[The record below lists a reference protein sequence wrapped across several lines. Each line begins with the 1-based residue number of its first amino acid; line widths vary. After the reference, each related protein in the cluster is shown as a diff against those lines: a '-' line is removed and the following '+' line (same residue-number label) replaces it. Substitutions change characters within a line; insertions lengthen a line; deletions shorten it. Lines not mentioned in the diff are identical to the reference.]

1 MEHGVVHTLPGS
13 SQTTDIVVRPREV
26 RLDLGAFRGDQTMPM
41 ISRRKEKY
49 PVSPS
54 LMQYLHHFGRHAE
67 VPLVYDDL
75 LRFTAS
81 MPYEN
86 PSGRETLWL
95 TVAYPPEVMAELQ
108 PKLTA
113 IYALL
118 KIGGDLSSLK
128 HLAVERVDFGDFGN
142 SRPFR
147 IRIVNQFNGNADHY
161 YVKYADASRIYGLEL
176 EHLLSPFRIN
186 YLVREN
192 TLIEEHIAGIPGD
205 MFIGSYLGSSDLN
218 KVRVA
223 KEFVK
228 FAERCY
234 LRLLGDM
241 RSVNYIVDITPDF
254 EEVQYRVRPVDFDQQ
269 TYEPALEV
277 YRPHL
282 FEDNKPV
289 DELVRAHLNVP
300 TIVQYRQEER
310 SQTARRIQ
318 AEERRYHALIST
330 MKKTRIAPDEHIAA
344 LAAELDQYHQCRDFA
359 GSVTMADLLVKHLDR
374 MLSDTV
380 HA

>member
-1 MEHGVVHTLPGS
+1 
-13 SQTTDIVVRPREV
+13 
-26 RLDLGAFRGDQTMPM
+26 M

-54 LMQYLHHFGRHAE
+54 LMQYLHHFGRRADIP
-67 VPLVYDDL
+67 VVYDDL

-86 PSGRETLWL
+86 PSGQETLWL
-95 TVAYPPEVMAELQ
+95 TVAYEPSVMAELQ
-108 PKLTA
+108 PKLTRL
-113 IYALL
+113 YAML
-118 KIGGDLSSLK
+118 KIGGDLSRTE

-147 IRIVNQFNGNADHY
+147 IRIINRFNGNTDHY

-205 MFIGSYLGSSDLN
+205 NFIGTYLEREDVN
-218 KVRVA
+218 KVRIA

-241 RSVNYIVDITPDF
+241 RAVNYVVDITPDF
-254 EEVQYRVRPVDFDQQ
+254 EEVQYRVRPIDFDQQ
-269 TYEPALEV
+269 CYEKRLEV

-282 FEDNKPV
+282 FPDNKPV
-289 DELVRAHLNVP
+289 DDLVREHLNVP

-318 AEERRYHALIST
+318 AESRRYTALLST
-330 MKKTRIAPDEHIAA
+330 MRKTPIAPQDHVEQ
-344 LAAELDQYHQCRDFA
+344 LATELDAYHECKDFTGA
-359 GSVTMADLLVKHLDR
+359 ASMADLVVRHLQRLLAGEIRD
-374 MLSDTV
+374 
-380 HA
+380 

>member
-1 MEHGVVHTLPGS
+1 
-13 SQTTDIVVRPREV
+13 
-26 RLDLGAFRGDQTMPM
+26 M
-41 ISRRKEKY
+41 ISRRKERY

-54 LMQYLHHFGRHAE
+54 LMQYLHHFGRHAD

-86 PSGRETLWL
+86 PSGQETLWL
-95 TVAYPPEVMAELQ
+95 SVAYSPEVMAELQ
-108 PKLTA
+108 PKLTQ

-118 KIGGDLSSLK
+118 KIGGDLSSAK
-128 HLAVERVDFGDFGN
+128 HLAVERVDYGDFGN

-161 YVKYADASRIYGLEL
+161 YVKYADASRICGLEL
-176 EHLLSPFRIN
+176 EHILSPFRIS

-192 TLIEEHIAGIPGD
+192 TLIEEHIPGIPGD
-205 MFIGSYLGSSDLN
+205 MFIANQLRRDDLN
-218 KVRVA
+218 KVRIA

-241 RSVNYIVDITPDF
+241 RAVNYVVDITPDF

-269 TYEPALEV
+269 SYEPALEV

-282 FEDNKPV
+282 FPDNKPV

-318 AEERRYHALIST
+318 AEERRYQALIST
-330 MKKTRIAPDEHIAA
+330 MKKTRLAPDEHVAA
-344 LAAELDQYHQCRDFA
+344 LAAALDEYHQSGNFA
-359 GSVTMADLLVKHLDR
+359 GSTNMGDLLVKHLDR
-374 MLSDTV
+374 MLADTV
-380 HA
+380 HV

>member
-1 MEHGVVHTLPGS
+1 
-13 SQTTDIVVRPREV
+13 
-26 RLDLGAFRGDQTMPM
+26 M
-41 ISRRKEKY
+41 ISRRKERY
-49 PVSPS
+49 PVSSS
-54 LMQYLHHFGRHAE
+54 LMQYLHHFGRYAD

-75 LRFTAS
+75 LRFTTS
-81 MPYEN
+81 IPYEN
-86 PSGRETLWL
+86 PSGKETLWL
-95 TVAYPPEVMAELQ
+95 SVAYAPEVMAELQ
-108 PKLTA
+108 PKLTN
-113 IYALL
+113 IYAQL
-118 KIGGDLSSLK
+118 KIGGDLSSAK
-128 HLAVERVDFGDFGN
+128 HLAVERVDYGDFGN

-176 EHLLSPFRIN
+176 EHILSPFRMS

-205 MFIGSYLGSSDLN
+205 VFIADHLRREDLN

-241 RSVNYIVDITPDF
+241 RAVNYIVDITPDF

-282 FEDNKPV
+282 FPDNKPV

-318 AEERRYHALIST
+318 AEERRYHALVST
-330 MKKTRIAPDEHIAA
+330 LRKTPIAPEENVAA
-344 LAAELDQYHQCRDFA
+344 LAAALDEYHQCNSFA
-359 GSVTMADLLVKHLDR
+359 GSANMGDLLVNHLDR
-374 MLSDTV
+374 MLTDTV
-380 HA
+380 HV

>member
-1 MEHGVVHTLPGS
+1 
-13 SQTTDIVVRPREV
+13 
-26 RLDLGAFRGDQTMPM
+26 M

-54 LMQYLHHFGRHAE
+54 LMQYLHHFGRRADIP
-67 VPLVYDDL
+67 VVYDDL

-86 PSGRETLWL
+86 PSGQETLWL
-95 TVAYPPEVMAELQ
+95 TVAYEPSVMAELQ
-108 PKLTA
+108 PKLTRL
-113 IYALL
+113 YAML
-118 KIGGDLSSLK
+118 KIGGDLSRTE

-147 IRIVNQFNGNADHY
+147 IRIINRFNGNTDHF
-161 YVKYADASRIYGLEL
+161 YVKYADASRVYGLEL

-205 MFIGSYLGSSDLN
+205 NFIGTYLEREDVN
-218 KVRVA
+218 KVRIA

-241 RSVNYIVDITPDF
+241 RAVNYVVDITPDF
-254 EEVQYRVRPVDFDQQ
+254 EEVQYRVRPIDFDQQ
-269 TYEPALEV
+269 CYEKRLEV

-282 FEDNKPV
+282 FPDNKPV
-289 DELVRAHLNVP
+289 DDLVREHLNVP

-318 AEERRYHALIST
+318 AESRRYTALLST
-330 MKKTRIAPDEHIAA
+330 MRKTPIAPQDHVEQ
-344 LAAELDQYHQCRDFA
+344 LATELDAYHECKDFTGA
-359 GSVTMADLLVKHLDR
+359 ASMADLVVRHLQR
-374 MLSDTV
+374 LLSDEIRG
-380 HA
+380 

>member
-1 MEHGVVHTLPGS
+1 
-13 SQTTDIVVRPREV
+13 
-26 RLDLGAFRGDQTMPM
+26 M
-41 ISRRKEKY
+41 ISRRKERY

-54 LMQYLHHFGRHAE
+54 LMQYLHHFGRHAD

-86 PSGRETLWL
+86 PSGKETLWL
-95 TVAYPPEVMAELQ
+95 SVAYAPEVMAELQ
-108 PKLTA
+108 PKLTN
-113 IYALL
+113 IYAQL
-118 KIGGDLSSLK
+118 KIGGDLSSAK

-176 EHLLSPFRIN
+176 EHILSPFRMS

-205 MFIGSYLGSSDLN
+205 MFIADYLQRDDLN

-241 RSVNYIVDITPDF
+241 RAVNYVVDITPDF

-282 FEDNKPV
+282 FPDNKPV

-330 MKKTRIAPDEHIAA
+330 LRKTPIAPEGNIAA
-344 LAAELDQYHQCRDFA
+344 LAAALDEYHQCNSFA
-359 GSVTMADLLVKHLDR
+359 GSANMADLLVSHIDR
-374 MLSDTV
+374 MLKDTV
-380 HA
+380 HV

>member
-1 MEHGVVHTLPGS
+1 
-13 SQTTDIVVRPREV
+13 
-26 RLDLGAFRGDQTMPM
+26 M

-54 LMQYLHHFGRHAE
+54 LMQYLHHFGRRADIP
-67 VPLVYDDL
+67 VVYDDL

-86 PSGRETLWL
+86 PSGQETLWL
-95 TVAYPPEVMAELQ
+95 TVAYEPSVMAELQ
-108 PKLTA
+108 PKLTRL
-113 IYALL
+113 YAML
-118 KIGGDLSSLK
+118 KIGGDLSRTE

-147 IRIVNQFNGNADHY
+147 IRIINRFNGNTDYY
-161 YVKYADASRIYGLEL
+161 YVKHADASRIYGLEL

-205 MFIGSYLGSSDLN
+205 NFIGTYLDREDVN
-218 KVRVA
+218 KVRIA

-241 RSVNYIVDITPDF
+241 RAVNYVVDITPDF
-254 EEVQYRVRPVDFDQQ
+254 EEVQYRVRPIDFDQQ
-269 TYEPALEV
+269 CYEKRLEV

-282 FEDNKPV
+282 FPDNKPV
-289 DELVRAHLNVP
+289 DDLVREHLNVP

-318 AEERRYHALIST
+318 AESRRYTALLST
-330 MKKTRIAPDEHIAA
+330 MRKTPIAPQDHVEQ
-344 LAAELDQYHQCRDFA
+344 LATELDAYHECKDFTGA
-359 GSVTMADLLVKHLDR
+359 ASMADLVVRHLQR
-374 MLSDTV
+374 LL
-380 HA
+380 AGEIRE

>member
-1 MEHGVVHTLPGS
+1 
-13 SQTTDIVVRPREV
+13 
-26 RLDLGAFRGDQTMPM
+26 M
-41 ISRRKEKY
+41 ISRRKERY
-49 PVSPS
+49 PISPS
-54 LMQYLHHFGRHAE
+54 LLQYLHHFGRWADI
-67 VPLVYDDL
+67 PLVYDDL
-75 LRFTAS
+75 LRFTTS

-95 TVAYPPEVMAELQ
+95 TVAYAPEIMAELQ
-108 PKLTA
+108 PRLTR
-113 IYALL
+113 IYGML
-118 KIGGDLSSLK
+118 KIGGDLSRTEHLK
-128 HLAVERVDFGDFGN
+128 VERIDFGDFGN

-147 IRIVNQFNGNADHY
+147 IRVINQFNGNADYY

-176 EHLLSPFRIN
+176 EHILSPFRMG
-186 YLVREN
+186 YLVRDN

-205 MFIGSYLGSSDLN
+205 DFIAGYLGRDDVN

-241 RSVNYIVDITPDF
+241 RAVNYVVDITPDF
-254 EEVQYRVRPVDFDQQ
+254 EEVQYRVRPIDFDQQ
-269 TYEPALEV
+269 CYEKKLEV

-282 FEDNKPV
+282 FPDNKPV
-289 DELVRAHLNVP
+289 EELVRAHLNIP

-318 AEERRYHALIST
+318 AESRRYNALLAT
-330 MKKTRIAPDEHIAA
+330 MRKTQVAPPEHVTA
-344 LAAELDQYHQCRDFA
+344 LAEELNAYHECRDFSGA
-359 GSVTMADLLVKHLDR
+359 TSMADLVARHLQR
-374 MLSDTV
+374 LLSD
-380 HA
+380 AIRE

>member
-1 MEHGVVHTLPGS
+1 M
-13 SQTTDIVVRPREV
+13 RPREV
-26 RLDLGAFRGDQTMPM
+26 RLDLGAVRSDQTMPM

-67 VPLVYDDL
+67 VPLIYDDL

-128 HLAVERVDFGDFGN
+128 HLTVERVDFGDFGN

-161 YVKYADASRIYGLEL
+161 YIKYADASRIYGLEL

-318 AEERRYHALIST
+318 AEERRFQALIST
-330 MKKTRIAPDEHIAA
+330 MRKTRIAPDENITA
-344 LAAELDQYHQCRDFA
+344 LAAGLDEYHQSHDFT
-359 GSVTMADLLVKHLDR
+359 GSATMADLLVKHLDR
-374 MLSDTV
+374 MLSDSV

>member
-1 MEHGVVHTLPGS
+1 
-13 SQTTDIVVRPREV
+13 
-26 RLDLGAFRGDQTMPM
+26 M
-41 ISRRKEKY
+41 ISRRKERY

-54 LMQYLHHFGRHAE
+54 LMQYLHHFGRYAD

-86 PSGRETLWL
+86 PSGQETLWL
-95 TVAYPPEVMAELQ
+95 SVAYSPEVMAELQ
-108 PKLTA
+108 PKLTN
-113 IYALL
+113 IYAQL
-118 KIGGDLSSLK
+118 KIGGDLSSAK
-128 HLAVERVDFGDFGN
+128 HLAVERVDYGDFGN

-176 EHLLSPFRIN
+176 EHILSPFRIS

-205 MFIGSYLGSSDLN
+205 MFIADYLNREDLN

-241 RSVNYIVDITPDF
+241 RAVNYVVDITPDF

-282 FEDNKPV
+282 FPDNKPV
-289 DELVRAHLNVP
+289 DELVRAHLNIP

-318 AEERRYHALIST
+318 AEERRYQALMST
-330 MKKTRIAPDEHIAA
+330 LRKTPIAPEEHVAA
-344 LAAELDQYHQCRDFA
+344 LAAALDEYHHCSSFG
-359 GSVTMADLLVKHLDR
+359 GSANMGDLLVNHLDR
-374 MLSDTV
+374 ILTDTV
-380 HA
+380 HV

>member
-1 MEHGVVHTLPGS
+1 
-13 SQTTDIVVRPREV
+13 
-26 RLDLGAFRGDQTMPM
+26 M

-54 LMQYLHHFGRHAE
+54 LMQYLHHFGRRAE
-67 VPLVYDDL
+67 IPVVYDDL

-86 PSGRETLWL
+86 PSGQETLWL
-95 TVAYPPEVMAELQ
+95 TVAYEPSVMAELQ
-108 PKLTA
+108 PKLTRL
-113 IYALL
+113 YAML
-118 KIGGDLSSLK
+118 KIGGDLSRTE

-147 IRIVNQFNGNADHY
+147 IRIINRFNGNTDHY

-205 MFIGSYLGSSDLN
+205 NFIGTYLEREDVN
-218 KVRVA
+218 KVRIA

-241 RSVNYIVDITPDF
+241 RAVNYVVDITPDF
-254 EEVQYRVRPVDFDQQ
+254 EEVQYRVRPIDFDQQ
-269 TYEPALEV
+269 CYEKRLEV

-282 FEDNKPV
+282 FPDNKPV
-289 DELVRAHLNVP
+289 DDLVREHLNVP

-318 AEERRYHALIST
+318 AESRRYTALLST
-330 MKKTRIAPDEHIAA
+330 MRKTPIAPQDHVEQ
-344 LAAELDQYHQCRDFA
+344 LATELDAYHECKDFTGA
-359 GSVTMADLLVKHLDR
+359 ASMADLVVRHLQRLLAGEIRD
-374 MLSDTV
+374 
-380 HA
+380 

>member
-1 MEHGVVHTLPGS
+1 
-13 SQTTDIVVRPREV
+13 
-26 RLDLGAFRGDQTMPM
+26 M

-54 LMQYLHHFGRHAE
+54 LLQYLHHFGRRAE
-67 VPLVYDDL
+67 IPLVYEDL
-75 LRFTAS
+75 LRFTTA

-95 TVAYPPEVMAELQ
+95 TVAYAPEVMAELQ
-108 PKLTA
+108 PQLTR
-113 IYALL
+113 IYAML
-118 KIGGDLSSLK
+118 KIGGDLSRTEHLK
-128 HLAVERVDFGDFGN
+128 VERIDFGEFGN

-147 IRIVNQFNGNADHY
+147 IRIINLFNGNADYY

-192 TLIEEHIAGIPGD
+192 TLIEEHIAGVPGD
-205 MFIGSYLGSSDLN
+205 DFIAAYLGREDLN
-218 KVRVA
+218 RVRVA

-241 RSVNYIVDITPDF
+241 RAVNYVVDITPDF
-254 EEVQYRVRPVDFDQQ
+254 EEVQYRVRPIDFDQQ
-269 TYEPALEV
+269 CYEKRLEV

-282 FEDNKPV
+282 FPDNKPV
-289 DELVRAHLNVP
+289 EQLVRSHLNVP

-318 AEERRYHALIST
+318 ADSRRYTALLAT
-330 MKKTRIAPDEHIAA
+330 MRKTQIAPPEHVAA
-344 LAAELDQYHQCRDFA
+344 LAEELNTYHECRDFSGA
-359 GSVTMADLLVKHLDR
+359 ATMADLVTRHLQR
-374 MLSDTV
+374 LLTDTI
-380 HA
+380 HE

>member
-1 MEHGVVHTLPGS
+1 M
-13 SQTTDIVVRPREV
+13 
-26 RLDLGAFRGDQTMPM
+26 M
-41 ISRRKEKY
+41 SRRKERY

-54 LMQYLHHFGRHAE
+54 LMQYLHHFGRYAD

-86 PSGRETLWL
+86 PSGQETLWL
-95 TVAYPPEVMAELQ
+95 SVAYSPEVMAELQ
-108 PKLTA
+108 PKLTN
-113 IYALL
+113 IYAQL
-118 KIGGDLSSLK
+118 KIGGDLSSAK
-128 HLAVERVDFGDFGN
+128 HLAVERVDYGDFGN

-176 EHLLSPFRIN
+176 EHILSPFRMS

-205 MFIGSYLGSSDLN
+205 IFIADYLGREDLN

-241 RSVNYIVDITPDF
+241 RAVNYVVDITPDF

-282 FEDNKPV
+282 FPDNKPV
-289 DELVRAHLNVP
+289 DELVRAHLNIP

-318 AEERRYHALIST
+318 AEERRYQALMST
-330 MKKTRIAPDEHIAA
+330 LRKTPIAPEEHVAA
-344 LAAELDQYHQCRDFA
+344 LAAALDEYHHCSSFG
-359 GSVTMADLLVKHLDR
+359 GSANMGDLLVNHLDR
-374 MLSDTV
+374 ILTDTV
-380 HA
+380 HV

>member
-1 MEHGVVHTLPGS
+1 
-13 SQTTDIVVRPREV
+13 
-26 RLDLGAFRGDQTMPM
+26 M

-49 PVSPS
+49 PVTPS
-54 LMQYLHHFGRHAE
+54 LLQYLHHFGRRADI
-67 VPLVYDDL
+67 PIVYDDL
-75 LRFTAS
+75 LRFDTAI
-81 MPYEN
+81 PYEN

-95 TVAYPPEVMAELQ
+95 TVAYQPGVMAELQ
-108 PKLTA
+108 PKLTRL
-113 IYALL
+113 YAML
-118 KIGGDLSSLK
+118 KVGGDLSRLD
-128 HLAVERVDFGDFGN
+128 HLAVERIDFGDFGN

-147 IRIVNQFNGNADHY
+147 IRIINRFNGNTDHY

-186 YLVREN
+186 YFVREN

-205 MFIGSYLGSSDLN
+205 DFIRTHLGREDLN
-218 KVRVA
+218 RVRVA

-241 RSVNYIVDITPDF
+241 RAVNYIVDITPDF
-254 EEVQYRVRPVDFDQQ
+254 EEVQYRVRPIDFDQQ
-269 TYEPALEV
+269 CYEKRLEV

-282 FEDNKPV
+282 FPDNKPV
-289 DELVRAHLNVP
+289 DELVRTHLNVP

-318 AEERRYHALIST
+318 AESRRYQALLAT
-330 MKKTRIAPDEHIAA
+330 MRKTPIAPAEHVAG
-344 LAAELDQYHQCRDFA
+344 LATELDAYHECHDFGA
-359 GSVTMADLLVKHLDR
+359 LPTMPDLVALHLDR
-374 MLSDTV
+374 LLRDEIRE
-380 HA
+380 

>member
-1 MEHGVVHTLPGS
+1 
-13 SQTTDIVVRPREV
+13 
-26 RLDLGAFRGDQTMPM
+26 M

-54 LMQYLHHFGRHAE
+54 LMQYLHHFGRRADIP
-67 VPLVYDDL
+67 VVYDDL

-86 PSGRETLWL
+86 PSGQETLWL
-95 TVAYPPEVMAELQ
+95 TVAYEPSVMAELQ
-108 PKLTA
+108 PKLTRL
-113 IYALL
+113 YAML
-118 KIGGDLSSLK
+118 KIGGDLSRTE

-147 IRIVNQFNGNADHY
+147 IRIINRFNGNTDHY
-161 YVKYADASRIYGLEL
+161 YVKYADASRVYGLEL

-205 MFIGSYLGSSDLN
+205 NFIATHLEREDVN
-218 KVRVA
+218 KVRIA

-241 RSVNYIVDITPDF
+241 RAVNYIVDITPDF
-254 EEVQYRVRPVDFDQQ
+254 EEVQYRVRPIDFDQQ
-269 TYEPALEV
+269 CYEKRLEV

-282 FEDNKPV
+282 FPDNKPV
-289 DELVRAHLNVP
+289 DDLVREHLNVP

-318 AEERRYHALIST
+318 AESRRYTALLST
-330 MKKTRIAPDEHIAA
+330 MRKTPIAPQDHVEQ
-344 LAAELDQYHQCRDFA
+344 LATELDAYHECKDFTGA
-359 GSVTMADLLVKHLDR
+359 ASMADLVVRHLQRLLAGEIRD
-374 MLSDTV
+374 
-380 HA
+380 

>member
-1 MEHGVVHTLPGS
+1 V
-13 SQTTDIVVRPREV
+13 
-26 RLDLGAFRGDQTMPM
+26 
-41 ISRRKEKY
+41 ISRRKDKY
-49 PVSPS
+49 PISPS
-54 LMQYLHHFGRHAE
+54 LLQYLHHFGRWADI
-67 VPLVYDDL
+67 PLVYDDL
-75 LRFTAS
+75 LRFTTS

-95 TVAYPPEVMAELQ
+95 TVAYAPEIMAELQ
-108 PKLTA
+108 PRLTR
-113 IYALL
+113 IYGML
-118 KIGGDLSSLK
+118 KIGGDLSRTEHLK
-128 HLAVERVDFGDFGN
+128 VERIDFGDFGN

-147 IRIVNQFNGNADHY
+147 IRVINQFNGNADYY

-176 EHLLSPFRIN
+176 EHLLSPFRMG
-186 YLVREN
+186 YLVRDN

-205 MFIGSYLGSSDLN
+205 DFIAGYLRREDVN

-241 RSVNYIVDITPDF
+241 RAVNYVVDITPDF
-254 EEVQYRVRPVDFDQQ
+254 EEVQYRVRPIDFDQQ
-269 TYEPALEV
+269 CYEKKLEV

-282 FEDNKPV
+282 FPDNQPV
-289 DELVRAHLNVP
+289 EELVRAHLNVP

-318 AEERRYHALIST
+318 AESRRYTALLAT
-330 MKKTRIAPDEHIAA
+330 MRKTQVAPPENVTA
-344 LAAELDQYHQCRDFA
+344 LAEELNAYHGCSDFSGA
-359 GSVTMADLLVKHLDR
+359 STMADLVVRHLQR
-374 MLSDTV
+374 LLSD
-380 HA
+380 AIRE

>member
-1 MEHGVVHTLPGS
+1 
-13 SQTTDIVVRPREV
+13 
-26 RLDLGAFRGDQTMPM
+26 M
-41 ISRRKEKY
+41 ISRRKERY

-54 LMQYLHHFGRHAE
+54 LLQYLHHFGRRADI
-67 VPLVYDDL
+67 PLVYDDL
-75 LRFTAS
+75 LRFDTS
-81 MPYEN
+81 IPYEN

-95 TVAYPPEVMAELQ
+95 TVAYQPEFMAVLQ
-108 PKLTA
+108 PQLTR
-113 IYALL
+113 IYAML
-118 KIGGDLSSLK
+118 KIGGDLSRTE
-128 HLAVERVDFGDFGN
+128 HLAVERIDFGDFGN

-147 IRIVNQFNGNADHY
+147 IRIINRFNGNSDYY

-192 TLIEEHIAGIPGD
+192 TLIEEHIAGVPGD
-205 MFIGSYLGSSDLN
+205 DFIRSYLGREDVN
-218 KVRVA
+218 KVRIA

-241 RSVNYIVDITPDF
+241 RAVNYVVDITPDF
-254 EEVQYRVRPVDFDQQ
+254 EEVQYRVRPIDFDQQ
-269 TYEPALEV
+269 CYEQRLEV

-282 FEDNKPV
+282 FPDNKPV
-289 DELVRAHLNVP
+289 EELVRTHLNVP

-318 AEERRYHALIST
+318 VAHRRYSALLST
-330 MKKTRIAPDEHIAA
+330 MGKTPVAPPENVAA
-344 LAAELDQYHQCRDFA
+344 LAVELNEYHECREFTGAASMAELVMRHLRRLLTDEIHQ
-359 GSVTMADLLVKHLDR
+359 
-374 MLSDTV
+374 
-380 HA
+380 

>member
-1 MEHGVVHTLPGS
+1 
-13 SQTTDIVVRPREV
+13 
-26 RLDLGAFRGDQTMPM
+26 M

-54 LMQYLHHFGRHAE
+54 LMQYLHHFGRRADIP
-67 VPLVYDDL
+67 VVYDDL

-86 PSGRETLWL
+86 PSGQETLWL
-95 TVAYPPEVMAELQ
+95 TVAYEPSVMAELQ
-108 PKLTA
+108 PKLTRL
-113 IYALL
+113 YAML
-118 KIGGDLSSLK
+118 KIGGDLSRTE

-147 IRIVNQFNGNADHY
+147 IRIINRFNGNTDHF

-205 MFIGSYLGSSDLN
+205 NFIGTYLEREDVN
-218 KVRVA
+218 KVRIA

-241 RSVNYIVDITPDF
+241 RAVNYVVDITPDF
-254 EEVQYRVRPVDFDQQ
+254 EEVQYRVRPIDFDQQ
-269 TYEPALEV
+269 CYEKRLEV

-282 FEDNKPV
+282 FPDNKPV
-289 DELVRAHLNVP
+289 DDLVREHLNVP

-318 AEERRYHALIST
+318 AESRRYTALLST
-330 MKKTRIAPDEHIAA
+330 MRKTPIAPQDHVEQ
-344 LAAELDQYHQCRDFA
+344 LATELDAYHECKDFTGA
-359 GSVTMADLLVKHLDR
+359 ASMADLVVRHLQRLLAGEIRD
-374 MLSDTV
+374 
-380 HA
+380 

>member
-1 MEHGVVHTLPGS
+1 
-13 SQTTDIVVRPREV
+13 
-26 RLDLGAFRGDQTMPM
+26 M

-54 LMQYLHHFGRHAE
+54 LMQYLHHFGRRADIP
-67 VPLVYDDL
+67 VVYDDL

-86 PSGRETLWL
+86 PSGQETLWL
-95 TVAYPPEVMAELQ
+95 TVAYEPSVMAELQ
-108 PKLTA
+108 PKLTRL
-113 IYALL
+113 YAML
-118 KIGGDLSSLK
+118 KIGGDLSRTE

-147 IRIVNQFNGNADHY
+147 IRIINRFNGNTDHY

-205 MFIGSYLGSSDLN
+205 NFIGTYLEREDVN
-218 KVRVA
+218 KVRIA

-241 RSVNYIVDITPDF
+241 RAVNYVVDITPDF
-254 EEVQYRVRPVDFDQQ
+254 EEVQYRVRPIDFDQQ
-269 TYEPALEV
+269 CYEKRLEV

-282 FEDNKPV
+282 FPDNKPV
-289 DELVRAHLNVP
+289 DDLVREHLNVP

-318 AEERRYHALIST
+318 AESRRYTALLST
-330 MKKTRIAPDEHIAA
+330 MRKTPIAPQDHVEQ
-344 LAAELDQYHQCRDFA
+344 LATELDAYHECKDFTGA
-359 GSVTMADLLVKHLDR
+359 ASMADLVVRHLQR
-374 MLSDTV
+374 LL
-380 HA
+380 AGEIRN

>member
-1 MEHGVVHTLPGS
+1 
-13 SQTTDIVVRPREV
+13 
-26 RLDLGAFRGDQTMPM
+26 M

-54 LMQYLHHFGRHAE
+54 LMQYLHHFGRRADIP
-67 VPLVYDDL
+67 VVYDDL

-86 PSGRETLWL
+86 PSGQETLWL
-95 TVAYPPEVMAELQ
+95 TVAYEPSVMAELQ
-108 PKLTA
+108 PKLTRL
-113 IYALL
+113 YAML
-118 KIGGDLSSLK
+118 KIGGDLSRTE

-147 IRIVNQFNGNADHY
+147 IRIINRFNGNTDYY

-205 MFIGSYLGSSDLN
+205 NFIGTYLDREDVN
-218 KVRVA
+218 KVRIA

-241 RSVNYIVDITPDF
+241 RAVNYVVDITPDF
-254 EEVQYRVRPVDFDQQ
+254 EEVQYRVRPIDFDQQ
-269 TYEPALEV
+269 CYEKRLEV

-282 FEDNKPV
+282 FPDNKPV
-289 DELVRAHLNVP
+289 DDLVREHLNVP

-318 AEERRYHALIST
+318 AESRRYTALLST
-330 MKKTRIAPDEHIAA
+330 MRKTPIAPQDHVER
-344 LAAELDQYHQCRDFA
+344 LATELDAYHECKDFTGA
-359 GSVTMADLLVKHLDR
+359 ASMADLVVRHLQR
-374 MLSDTV
+374 LL
-380 HA
+380 AGEIRE

>member
-1 MEHGVVHTLPGS
+1 
-13 SQTTDIVVRPREV
+13 
-26 RLDLGAFRGDQTMPM
+26 M

-54 LMQYLHHFGRHAE
+54 LMQYLHHFGRRADIP
-67 VPLVYDDL
+67 VVYDDL

-86 PSGRETLWL
+86 PSGQETLWL
-95 TVAYPPEVMAELQ
+95 TVAYEPSVMAELQ
-108 PKLTA
+108 PKLTRL
-113 IYALL
+113 YAML
-118 KIGGDLSSLK
+118 KIGGDLSRTE

-147 IRIVNQFNGNADHY
+147 IRIINRFNGNTDHY
-161 YVKYADASRIYGLEL
+161 YVKYADASRVYGLEL

-205 MFIGSYLGSSDLN
+205 NFIGTYLEREDVN
-218 KVRVA
+218 KVRIA

-241 RSVNYIVDITPDF
+241 RAVNYVVDITPDF
-254 EEVQYRVRPVDFDQQ
+254 EEVQYRVRPIDFDQQ
-269 TYEPALEV
+269 CYEKRLEV

-282 FEDNKPV
+282 FPDNKPV
-289 DELVRAHLNVP
+289 DDLVREHLNVP

-318 AEERRYHALIST
+318 AESRRYTALLST
-330 MKKTRIAPDEHIAA
+330 MRKTPIAPQDHVEQ
-344 LAAELDQYHQCRDFA
+344 LATELDAYHECKDFTGA
-359 GSVTMADLLVKHLDR
+359 ASMADLVVRHLQRLLAGEIRD
-374 MLSDTV
+374 
-380 HA
+380 

>member
-1 MEHGVVHTLPGS
+1 
-13 SQTTDIVVRPREV
+13 
-26 RLDLGAFRGDQTMPM
+26 M
-41 ISRRKEKY
+41 ISRRKERY

-54 LMQYLHHFGRHAE
+54 LMQYLHHFGRYAD

-86 PSGRETLWL
+86 PSGQETLWL
-95 TVAYPPEVMAELQ
+95 SVAYSPEVMAELQ
-108 PKLTA
+108 PKLTN
-113 IYALL
+113 IYAQL
-118 KIGGDLSSLK
+118 KIGGDLSSAK
-128 HLAVERVDFGDFGN
+128 HLAVERVDYGDFGN

-176 EHLLSPFRIN
+176 EHILSPFRMS

-205 MFIGSYLGSSDLN
+205 IFIADYLGREDLN

-241 RSVNYIVDITPDF
+241 RAVNYVVDITPDF

-282 FEDNKPV
+282 FPDNKPV
-289 DELVRAHLNVP
+289 DELVRAHLNIP

-318 AEERRYHALIST
+318 AEERRYQALMST
-330 MKKTRIAPDEHIAA
+330 LRKTPIAPEEHVAA
-344 LAAELDQYHQCRDFA
+344 LAAALDEYHHCSSFG
-359 GSVTMADLLVKHLDR
+359 GSANMGDLLVNHLDR
-374 MLSDTV
+374 ILTDTV
-380 HA
+380 HV